1 MPKKKELQMK
11 TLNGVKIAVGVTGC
25 IAAYKSAEVVSRLIK
40 KGADVTVIMT
50 KSAQEFITPLTFGT
64 LTKNKVIC
72 DMFTM
77 PDYSKV
83 EHISVASDADLF
95 LVCPATANIIG
106 KVASGIADDFLSTT
120 IMATKSPV
128 IFAAAMN
135 NNMYE
140 NPIVQ
145 SNINKLK
152 SFGYDFI
159 EPDEGPLA
167 CGTSG
172 KGRLAEYDKIIETVE
187 LCAYKNKDLAGK
199 KVLVTAGP
207 TIEKIDPVRYITNH
221 SSGKMGYAVAKAAKL
236 RGADVTLVS
245 GPVSLKAFEGIKVIK
260 CESAL
265 DMHKAVVAESK
276 DSDIVIKAAAVA
288 DYRPEKVAE
297 NKIKKGGSLSV
308 DLVQNPDILKDIGS
322 DKKDKILVGFCMETK
337 DLLDSAESKL
347 RNKNLDF
354 IVANDLTVEGAGF
367 KGDTNIVTI
376 IDKNGNKISYDKMEK
391 DEISH
396 IILDRCV
403 K

>member
-1 MPKKKELQMK
+1 MK
-11 TLNGVKIAVGVTGC
+11 TLKGVKIAVGVTGC
-25 IAAYKSAEVVSRLIK
+25 IAAYKSAEVVSRLVK
-40 KGADVTVIMT
+40 LGADVTVIMT
-50 KSAQEFITPLTFGT
+50 KSAQEFISPLTFGT

-83 EHISVASDADLF
+83 EHISVASDADVF

-145 SNINKLK
+145 SNIRKLEDY
-152 SFGYDFI
+152 GYNFI
-159 EPDEGPLA
+159 EPAEGPLA

-172 KGRLAEYDKIIETVE
+172 KGRLADYKEIIETVE
-187 LCAYKNKDLAGK
+187 CIAFKKKDLLGK

-207 TIEKIDPVRYITNH
+207 TVESIDPVRYISNH

-236 RGADVTLVS
+236 RGADVTLVT
-245 GPVSLKAFEGIKVIK
+245 GPVNIEPFTGINTFKVK
-260 CESAL
+260 SAKEMY
-265 DMHKAVVAESK
+265 DEVNKHFDS
-276 DSDIVIKAAAVA
+276 SDIIVKAAAVA
-288 DYRPEKVAE
+288 DYTPVEFSE
-297 NKIKKGGSLSV
+297 NKIKKGNSLNIKLK
-308 DLVQNPDILKDIGS
+308 DNPDILQALGQ
-322 DKKDKILVGFCMETK
+322 KKGNRTLVGFCMETR
-337 DLLDSAESKL
+337 DLLTNAEKKL
-347 RNKNLDF
+347 KNKNLDF
-354 IVANDLTVEGAGF
+354 IVANDLTSEGAGF
-367 KGDTNIVTI
+367 KCDTNIVTI
-376 IDKNGNKISYDKMEK
+376 IDNQGNKESYDIMEK
-391 DEISH
+391 EELAH
-396 IILDRCV
+396 VILDKCI

>member
-1 MPKKKELQMK
+1 MK
-11 TLNGVKIAVGVTGC
+11 TLKGVKIAVGITGC

-50 KSAQEFITPLTFGT
+50 KSSQEFITPLTFGT

-72 DMFTM
+72 DMFSL

-83 EHISVASDADLF
+83 EHISVASEADVF

-120 IMATKSPV
+120 IMATKAPV
-128 IFAAAMN
+128 IFSAAMN

-145 SNINKLK
+145 DNMKKLVDY
-152 SFGYDFI
+152 GYYFI

-172 KGRLAEYDKIIETVE
+172 KGRLADYDKIIETVE
-187 LCAYKNKDLAGK
+187 YHAFQKKDLHGK
-199 KVLVTAGP
+199 KGLVTAGP
-207 TIEKIDPVRYITNH
+207 TVEKIDPVRYITNH
-221 SSGKMGYAVAKAAKL
+221 SSGKMGYAIAKAAKL

-245 GPVSLKAFEGIKVIK
+245 GPVTLRAFEGVKVVK
-260 CESAL
+260 TESAL
-265 DMHKAVVAESK
+265 DMHRAVITHMTDA
-276 DSDIVIKAAAVA
+276 DIIIKSAAVA
-288 DYRPEKVAE
+288 DYRPSKIHD
-297 NKIKKGGSLSV
+297 NKIKKSSDISL
-308 DLVQNPDILKDIGS
+308 DLTRNPDILKEVGNSKEGRIV
-322 DKKDKILVGFCMETK
+322 VGFCMETEELIK
-337 DLLDSAESKL
+337 NAESKVKS
-347 RNKNLDF
+347 KNLYF
-354 IVANDLTVEGAGF
+354 IVANDLSCEGAGF

-376 IDKNGNKISYDKMEK
+376 IDNKGNKESYDIMEK
-391 DEISH
+391 EEIAH
-396 IILDRCV
+396 IILDKCV

>member
-11 TLNGVKIAVGVTGC
+11 TLNGVKIAVGITGC

-83 EHISVASDADLF
+83 EHISVASDADVF

-145 SNINKLK
+145 ANISKLK
-152 SFGYDFI
+152 TYGYDFI

-187 LCAYKNKDLAGK
+187 LCAYKNKDLTGK

-207 TIEKIDPVRYITNH
+207 TVEQIDPVRYITNH

-245 GPVSLKAFEGIKVIK
+245 GPVSLKPFEGIKVIK

-265 DMHKAVVAESK
+265 DMHKAVVSEAK
-276 DSDIVIKAAAVA
+276 DSDIIIKAAAVA

-347 RNKNLDF
+347 KNKNLDF
-354 IVANDLTVEGAGF
+354 IVANDLTVDGAGF

-376 IDKNGNKISYDKMEK
+376 IDKDGNKKSYDKMEK
-391 DEISH
+391 DEIAH
-396 IILDRCV
+396 IILDKCI

>member
-1 MPKKKELQMK
+1 MK

-83 EHISVASDADLF
+83 EHISVASDADVF

-152 SFGYDFI
+152 AYGYDFI

-187 LCAYKNKDLAGK
+187 LCAYKNKDLTGK

-207 TIEKIDPVRYITNH
+207 TVEKIDPVRYITNH

-245 GPVSLKAFEGIKVIK
+245 GPVSLKAFEGINVIK

-265 DMHKAVVAESK
+265 DMHKAVVNAAK

-288 DYRPEKVAE
+288 DYRPEKVSE
-297 NKIKKGGSLSV
+297 NKIKKGGSLSFE
-308 DLVQNPDILKDIGS
+308 LVQNPDILKDIGS

-347 RNKNLDF
+347 KSKNLDF
-354 IVANDLTVEGAGF
+354 IVANDLTVDGAGF
-367 KGDTNIVTI
+367 KGDTNVVTI

-391 DEISH
+391 DEIAH
-396 IILDRCV
+396 IILDRCI

>member
-1 MPKKKELQMK
+1 MLKKKELQMK

-83 EHISVASDADLF
+83 EHISVASDADVF

-152 SFGYDFI
+152 AYGYDFI

-187 LCAYKNKDLAGK
+187 LCAYKNKDLTGK

-207 TIEKIDPVRYITNH
+207 TVEKIDPVRYITNH

-245 GPVSLKAFEGIKVIK
+245 GPVSLKAFEGINVIK

-265 DMHKAVVAESK
+265 DMHKAVVNAAK

-288 DYRPEKVAE
+288 DYRPEKVSE
-297 NKIKKGGSLSV
+297 NKIKKGGSLSFE
-308 DLVQNPDILKDIGS
+308 LVQNPDILKDIGS

-347 RNKNLDF
+347 KSKNLDF
-354 IVANDLTVEGAGF
+354 IVANDLTVDGAGF
-367 KGDTNIVTI
+367 KGDTNVVTI

-391 DEISH
+391 DEIAH
-396 IILDRCV
+396 IILDRCI

>member
-83 EHISVASDADLF
+83 EHISVASDADVF

-152 SFGYDFI
+152 AYDYDFI

-187 LCAYKNKDLAGK
+187 LCAYKNKDLTGK

-207 TIEKIDPVRYITNH
+207 TVEKIDPVRYITNH

-245 GPVSLKAFEGIKVIK
+245 GPVSLKAFEGINVIK

-265 DMHKAVVAESK
+265 DMHKAVVNAAK

-288 DYRPEKVAE
+288 DYRPEKVSE
-297 NKIKKGGSLSV
+297 NKIKKGGSLSFE
-308 DLVQNPDILKDIGS
+308 LVQNPDILKDIGS
-322 DKKDKILVGFCMETK
+322 DKNDKILVGFCMETK

-347 RNKNLDF
+347 KSKNLDF
-354 IVANDLTVEGAGF
+354 IVANDLTVDGAGF
-367 KGDTNIVTI
+367 KGDTNVVTI

-391 DEISH
+391 DEIAH
-396 IILDRCV
+396 IILDRCI